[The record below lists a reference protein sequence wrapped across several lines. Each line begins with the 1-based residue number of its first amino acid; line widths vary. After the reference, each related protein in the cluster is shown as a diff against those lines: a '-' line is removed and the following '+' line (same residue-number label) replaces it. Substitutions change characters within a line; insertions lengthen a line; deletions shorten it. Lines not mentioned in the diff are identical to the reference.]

1 MNLSTRTKDRENG
14 IRNVAH
20 TSQVRIKGIAGKVR
34 EAVLAG
40 AERMPSAKVRG
51 RSAVG
56 AGGFFDVKPA
66 GLRAKIGRREPGQV
80 PAAHREVMQ

>member
-40 AERMPSAKVRG
+40 AERMPSAKVREG
-51 RSAVG
+51 RPLEQVVSSMLNQ
-56 AGGFFDVKPA
+56 PA
-66 GLRAKIGRREPGQV
+66 
-80 PAAHREVMQ
+80 